1 MAIESVNY
9 DCGGHGYVQESVWE
23 PKERQVLSCS
33 QEKNNTYNMFA
44 IKICLTDESGK
55 EQIVG
60 HLPPEL
66 SQFIKYLLDRE
77 AVVTSKLTSTH

>member
-1 MAIESVNY
+1 
-9 DCGGHGYVQESVWE
+9 
-23 PKERQVLSCS
+23 
-33 QEKNNTYNMFA
+33 MFA
-44 IKICLTDESGK
+44 IKICLTDESGR

-77 AVVTSKLTSTH
+77 AVVTAKLTSTH